1 MSEEFEGTAKESK
14 LMHWI
19 EHTLAPKT
27 RAFMARP
34 WLSGFTNGIMKCL
47 PFILTGC
54 LIFFYNAIR
63 SWIPALPDL
72 SLVQTY
78 TFSMLGLIYTYMIP
92 HELMATLKHRKF
104 MVTAGITGICVYML
118 TMAGVMDET
127 GTYITIEFARFGPTG
142 SMVAMLVGLEVAF
155 IFNLWA
161 KVQLFKK
168 GSSVPTFVQEWIN
181 NIIPIFV
188 CVLVQMLIVGIAQVD
203 LYSTVLWLFSPIQA
217 VAQSFPGFVLW
228 NFIQTFFYTIGVSG
242 WTWTGLCN
250 SWQVPAM
257 AENIALG
264 LTGVYGYLN
273 VSEVISGIGLINL
286 GGIGATLALNVLLLF
301 SKSKRLRTLGRVTIA
316 PSLFNINEPVLYGT
330 PVVYNPTLFIPANI
344 TAIVGSIITWF
355 IFRLDLLA
363 LPTVAATN
371 VGTLPVIANTVMLT
385 GDLRGIL
392 WWVVLFAVYL
402 IIYFP
407 FFKAFEKG
415 EVAKEN
421 GEAAKLEAQE

>member
-19 EHTLAPKT
+19 EHSLAPKT

-63 SWIPALPDL
+63 SWITVLPDL
-72 SLVQTY
+72 GLIQTY
-78 TFSMLGLIYTYMIP
+78 TFSMLGLIYVFMIP

-118 TMAGVMDET
+118 TMAGVFDET
-127 GTYITIEFARFGPTG
+127 GSYITIEFARFGPTG

-155 IFNLWA
+155 VFNLWS
-161 KVQLFKK
+161 KVRLFKK

-188 CVLVQMLIVGIAQVD
+188 CVLIQMLIVGIAQVD

-257 AENIALG
+257 AENIASQLERRISFRRAMKGCIGRSMKLG
-264 LTGVYGYLN
+264 AKGIKTK
-273 VSEVISGIGLINL
+273 VSGRL
-286 GGIGATLALNVLLLF
+286 GGAEIARSEEYHDG
-301 SKSKRLRTLGRVTIA
+301 TIPLQTIRA
-316 PSLFNINEPVLYGT
+316 DIDYG
-330 PVVYNPTLFIPANI
+330 FAE
-344 TAIVGSIITWF
+344 
-355 IFRLDLLA
+355 
-363 LPTVAATN
+363 
-371 VGTLPVIANTVMLT
+371 ANTTYGRIGVKVWL
-385 GDLRGIL
+385 
-392 WWVVLFAVYL
+392 Y
-402 IIYFP
+402 
-407 FFKAFEKG
+407 KG
-415 EVAKEN
+415 EVLN
-421 GEAAKLEAQE
+421 DNRGERREHNRRDDRRDDRRERRDRRPSGNREGGRR